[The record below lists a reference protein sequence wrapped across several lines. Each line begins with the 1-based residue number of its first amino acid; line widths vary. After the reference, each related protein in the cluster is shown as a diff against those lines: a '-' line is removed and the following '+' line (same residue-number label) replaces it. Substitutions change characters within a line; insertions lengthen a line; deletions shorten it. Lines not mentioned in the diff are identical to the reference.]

1 MKFDPL
7 FKSEKNRLVKI
18 ENNKTFN
25 TEKLHLIYGENI
37 SSAELPAE
45 QSELAGI
52 QIKWS
57 AVELQP
63 GVYNEEYLA
72 VLRDYLKILE
82 QHGRFAFII
91 PQTVKELPDSDTV
104 QSYIDAMVHCARR
117 IKDCTSVIGFA
128 VPAELLAK
136 DSDLGPNSY
145 AQWFV
150 NEMNVKHG
158 HYVYFVD
165 SSVISEKKLEQAVQT
180 SDFILY
186 KK

>member
-7 FKSEKNRLVKI
+7 FKSENNKLVKI
-18 ENNKTFN
+18 EGNAVFN

-37 SSAELPAE
+37 SSAELPSE
-45 QSELAGI
+45 SSELVGI
-52 QIKWS
+52 QVKWS

-63 GVYNEEYLA
+63 GVYNEEFLA
-72 VLRDYLKILE
+72 VMRDYLKLLE
-82 QHGRFAFII
+82 KYGRFAFII
-91 PQTVKELPDSDTV
+91 PQTVKQLPDTDTV

-128 VPAELLAK
+128 VPVELLEK

-145 AQWFV
+145 SQWFV

-165 SSVISEKKLEQAVQT
+165 SAVISEKKLEQQVQ
-180 SDFILY
+180 SSNFILY